1 MKGFRENLVTHE
13 QTEGQTNQYDF
24 MRSLT
29 KVGSQ
34 KFYIKHHDEN
44 F

>member
-13 QTEGQTNQYDF
+13 QTDGQTNQYF

-34 KFYIKHHDEN
+34 KFHIKHHDEN